1 MAQPLSDRDRTA
13 DRAELP
19 LACALEAVDGA
30 ERLVRWRTLFE
41 MSSPQIT
48 REPEQIVV
56 LLGEA
61 PGVAAELDALTA
73 AERACCSFVE
83 WHVVHDGAWHVL
95 QIRGSNDELD
105 AIAAIFLRD

>member
-1 MAQPLSDRDRTA
+1 MAQQFSDRDRAA
-13 DRAELP
+13 DRVELP
-19 LACALEAVDGA
+19 LACSLEASDGA

-41 MSSPQIT
+41 MSPPKIT

-61 PGVAAELDALTA
+61 PGVAAELDVLTA

-83 WHVVHDGAWHVL
+83 WHVVHEGGLHQL
-95 QIRGSNDELD
+95 QIRGSNDGLD
-105 AIAAIFLRD
+105 AIAAMFQAD